1 MGVQTSDTHRNT
13 NQMKYLLSLVS
24 LASLTYSS
32 PQLVF
37 GGSEKTDDAGPRL
50 GLLAS
55 NLGLSATGSQDPR
68 SGSQDPRSGSL
79 EEFPS
84 GRVPGAPS
92 VGAEATASVQTSTQ
106 DQCCCIA
113 ADQDCFDLYNVEDD
127 LVGQGLI
134 DPRIVN

>member
-1 MGVQTSDTHRNT
+1 MGQYKHQTLTET
-13 NQMKYLLSLVS
+13 QIKMKYLLSLVS

-37 GGSEKTDDAGPRL
+37 GGSDKTDAAGPRL
-50 GLLAS
+50 GLLAA
-55 NLGLSATGSQDPR
+55 NLGLSPTGSQDPM
-68 SGSQDPRSGSL
+68 SGSL

-92 VGAEATASVQTSTQ
+92 VG
-106 DQCCCIA
+106 
-113 ADQDCFDLYNVEDD
+113 DD

-134 DPRIVN
+134 DPRIVNRPPAQPSPLHSTCPA

>member
-1 MGVQTSDTHRNT
+1 
-13 NQMKYLLSLVS
+13 MKYLLSLVS

-37 GGSEKTDDAGPRL
+37 GGSDKTGDAGPRL

-55 NLGLSATGSQDPR
+55 NLGLSPT
-68 SGSQDPRSGSL
+68 GSQDPRSGSL

-92 VGAEATASVQTSTQ
+92 VGAEATASVQSSTQ
-106 DQCCCIA
+106 VS
-113 ADQDCFDLYNVEDD
+113 LYKDD
-127 LVGQGLI
+127 INLS
-134 DPRIVN
+134 R

>member
-1 MGVQTSDTHRNT
+1 
-13 NQMKYLLSLVS
+13 MKYLLSLVS

-37 GGSEKTDDAGPRL
+37 GGSDKTDAGPRL

-55 NLGLSATGSQDPR
+55 NLGLSPT
-68 SGSQDPRSGSL
+68 GSQDPRSGSL

-106 DQCCCIA
+106 VS
-113 ADQDCFDLYNVEDD
+113 LYKDD
-127 LVGQGLI
+127 IQLS
-134 DPRIVN
+134 